1 MIVIHGTK
9 KLHARLEDICSYAT
23 GVWLADRPCIVKGQK
38 DCIWPDRAMLALLNR
53 AGEVARVTSNVV
65 QLADYVKSRDG

>member
-9 KLHARLEDICSYAT
+9 KLHARLEDICSYTA
-23 GVWLADRPCIVKGQK
+23 GVWLADRPYTVKGQK

-53 AGEVARVTSNVV
+53 AGEVAPSKIQCRATGGLCEVP
-65 QLADYVKSRDG
+65 